1 MAFSVRVLGFRGITQ
16 IPLMLPKQYSAD
28 SVFQLVYPYE
38 WSAVLSVTGAAISS
52 AAQSPTTDKTAI
64 LRVEVPDGQ
73 SIRFEINPPGRAL
86 AAGTQSPIMSGLNQ
100 YYFQPGW
107 TISVVDAA
115 SFP

>member
-1 MAFSVRVLGFRGITQ
+1 MAYNVRVIGFRGITQ

-38 WSAVLSVTGAAISS
+38 WSAVLSVSGAAVSS
-52 AAQSPTTDKTAI
+52 AAQPAPDKTAI

-73 SIRFEINPPGRAL
+73 SVRFEINPPGRGV

-100 YYFQPGW
+100 FLFSPGW
-107 TISVVDAA
+107 TISLIDAA
-115 SFP
+115 SLP